1 MIARLVVIGA
11 ALLVTGLTHLFGRTT
26 WTAVLG
32 GALLVVAGG
41 LGVVRY
47 RRGLPLTRWGGG
59 RR

>member
-11 ALLVTGLTHLFGRTT
+11 ALLVTGLTHLFGRPT

-32 GALLVVAGG
+32 GTLLVAAGC

-47 RRGLPLTRWGGG
+47 RRGLPLTRLGGG